1 MLRNLWIYF
10 HVLPVFRKTNEVICV
25 PFIGII
31 IARLIV
37 KLNHMVIAFLIGG
50 ALIVAI
56 AAFVLIRKKDKG
68 EL

>member
-1 MLRNLWIYF
+1 MILALF
-10 HVLPVFRKTNEVICV
+10 
-25 PFIGII
+25 
-31 IARLIV
+31 
-37 KLNHMVIAFLIGG
+37 IGG